1 MKLDAKV
8 TKFARRLG
16 YVSDVERSRRAAED
30 GAKYRW
36 AVIRPGYYVSI
47 HGEHAYALIETA
59 KTIGCACPD
68 MSHRCRA
75 GEVCK
80 HVIMFSNL
88 PELPTTPV
96 SDEIAALLLAAGWTG
111 SNDQLCPPTKPAPAQ
126 APKIRPPTQDPERKP
141 TKQAETRAERRR
153 RYEGMTP
160 KEIIAGMSDKE
171 LKTSADRG
179 AQLAIVEYERRVAAG
194 EIG

>member
-1 MKLDAKV
+1 MILDARV
-8 TKFARRLG
+8 TTFARRLG

-36 AVIRPGYYVSI
+36 DVICPEHYVSI
-47 HGEHAYALIETA
+47 HGERAYVLIATA

-96 SDEIAALLLAAGWTG
+96 SDEIVALLMAAGWTG
-111 SNDQLCPPTKPAPAQ
+111 SNEHLCPPTKAAQAQ
-126 APKIRPPTQDPERKP
+126 APSIQPPIQDPERKP
-141 TKQAETRAERRR
+141 TTQAETQAERRR
-153 RYEGMTP
+153 RYTSMTP
-160 KEIIAGMSDKE
+160 EEIIEGMSDKD
-171 LKTSADRG
+171 LKTNADRG
-179 AQLAIVEYERRVAAG
+179 APMAIAELERRAAAG
-194 EIG
+194 GVV

>member
-1 MKLDAKV
+1 MILEAKV
-8 TKFARRLG
+8 TTFARRLG

-36 AVIRPGYYVSI
+36 EVIRPEHYVSI
-47 HGEHAYALIETA
+47 HGERAYVLIATA

-68 MSHRCRA
+68 MSHRCRV

-96 SDEIAALLLAAGWTG
+96 SDEIAALLRAAGWTG
-111 SNDQLCPPTKPAPAQ
+111 SNEHLCPPTKAAQAQ
-126 APKIRPPTQDPERKP
+126 APSRQPPIQDPERKP
-141 TKQAETRAERRR
+141 TTQAETRAERRE
-153 RYEGMTP
+153 RYGGMTP
-160 KEIIAGMSDKE
+160 EEIIAGMSDKE
-171 LKTSADRG
+171 LKTNAARG
-179 AQLAIVEYERRVAAG
+179 AQMAIAELERRAAAG
-194 EIG
+194 GVD